1 MKQAAL
7 ISILIHLSIV
17 GIFSGLVLLFSQ
29 GTSQKQKI
37 KVEIKEVITVTPPSE
52 KSTPEIQLNPTP
64 KPAEPPKVVKKVF
77 GLSKDTLQG
86 NEGSTVSVKAGN
98 TIAKEIDQEK
108 INPEDAESL
117 PIPTEEYLVTQMPR
131 LKSEIRIPYPAEARS
146 KNIEGVVVMDILID
160 EKGKIRSATLI
171 EGPGFGLNE
180 AALKAIYQFEFSPA
194 VVDKKP
200 VAVRI
205 RYSYRFVL
213 N

>member
-17 GIFSGLVLLFSQ
+17 GIFSGIVLLFSKEEPR
-29 GTSQKQKI
+29 TQKI
-37 KVEIKEVITVTPPSE
+37 KVAIKEVITVTPPSE

-64 KPAEPPKVVKKVF
+64 KLAEPPKAVKKVF

-86 NEGSTVSVKAGN
+86 NAGSTVSVKAGN

>member
-17 GIFSGLVLLFSQ
+17 GIFSGLVLLFSKRPE
-29 GTSQKQKI
+29 QKQKI

-52 KSTPEIQLNPTP
+52 KSTPEIQLNPAP

-86 NEGSTVSVKAGN
+86 NEGSTVAIKAGN

-160 EKGKIRSATLI
+160 EKGKVRSATLI

-194 VVDKKP
+194 VVDKKS

>member
-1 MKQAAL
+1 MKQATL
-7 ISILIHLSIV
+7 LSILIHLGII
-17 GIFSGLVLLFSQ
+17 GIFGGLTLLFSSNPTQ
-29 GTSQKQKI
+29 VQKI
-37 KVEIKEVITVTPPSE
+37 KVEIKEVITVTPPSPE
-52 KSTPEIQLNPTP
+52 TVPEIKLNPSP
-64 KPAEPPKVVKKVF
+64 RPPEPPKVVKKVF
-77 GLSKDTLQG
+77 GLSKNTLQG
-86 NEGSTVSVKAGN
+86 NEASSVSVKAGN
-98 TIAKEIDQEK
+98 TIAKEIDQETL
-108 INPEDAESL
+108 NPEDVESL

-131 LKSEIRIPYPAEARS
+131 LKSEVRVPYPAEARS

-171 EGPGFGLNE
+171 QGPGYGLNE

>member
-1 MKQAAL
+1 MKHAAL

-17 GIFSGLVLLFSQ
+17 GIFSGLVLVFSKAP
-29 GTSQKQKI
+29 SQTQKI

-52 KSTPEIQLNPTP
+52 KTTPEIQLNPAP
-64 KPAEPPKVVKKVF
+64 KPAEPPKAVKKVF

-131 LKSEIRIPYPAEARS
+131 LKSEVRIPYPAEARS

-160 EKGKIRSATLI
+160 EKGKIRSATLV